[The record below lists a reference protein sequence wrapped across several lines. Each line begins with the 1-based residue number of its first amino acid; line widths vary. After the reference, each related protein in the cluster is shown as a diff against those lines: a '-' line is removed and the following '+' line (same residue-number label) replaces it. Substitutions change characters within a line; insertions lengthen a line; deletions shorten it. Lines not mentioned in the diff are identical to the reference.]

1 MPQGTTDMATRAEDL
16 IRRHRYT
23 VEEYLRMG
31 EAGILRADDRV
42 ELIEGEIAEMAP
54 IGSRHAAFVRRL
66 QRALDRAVGERAIV
80 SVQNPIVL
88 GPRSAPQPDLA
99 LLQPRADFY
108 EPAHPGPADVILL
121 VEVADTTQRYDRQ
134 VKLPLYARHGVP
146 EAWLVDLEEN
156 AIEVFREPSAD
167 GYRHAERLADLTAV
181 PVAGLPGASVDLRG
195 LFRP

>member
-1 MPQGTTDMATRAEDL
+1 MATPADDL

-23 VEEYLRMG
+23 VQEYLRLG

-42 ELIEGEIAEMAP
+42 ELIEGEIVDMAP
-54 IGSRHAAFVRRL
+54 IGSRHAGKVERLRRL
-66 QRALDRAVGERAIV
+66 LERALGDAVLV
-80 SVQNPIVL
+80 FTQNPIVL

-108 EPAHPGPADVILL
+108 EAAHPGPADVILL

-134 VKLPLYARHGVP
+134 VKLPLYARHGIP

-156 AIEVFREPSAD
+156 AMEVFREPSAD

-181 PVAGLPGASVDLRG
+181 PVAGWPGVAVDLRG

>member
-1 MPQGTTDMATRAEDL
+1 MSTRAEDL

-23 VEEYLRMG
+23 VEDYLRMG
-31 EAGILRADDRV
+31 EGGILRADDRV
-42 ELIEGEIAEMAP
+42 ELIEGEIVDMAP
-54 IGSRHAAFVRRL
+54 IGSRHAGKVERLRRIL
-66 QRALDRAVGERAIV
+66 ERALGDVV
-80 SVQNPIVL
+80 LVFTQNPIVL
-88 GPRSAPQPDLA
+88 GPRSALQPDLA

-146 EAWLVDLEEN
+146 EVWLVDLEEN

-181 PVAGLPGASVDLRG
+181 PVAGLPGVAVDLRE